1 MKTLLVA
8 VALGGLL
15 SACAAAPAAVP
26 ATPTPSRAATSTV
39 PVAPSADPPAQPP
52 LDLTAHSTTDPA
64 SPWVVVNKRLPMT
77 PADFEPELTIVDEH
91 LVAAVAADDLGA
103 LLAAA
108 AAADVPLHVA
118 SAYRSPAYQQGVY
131 DGIVARDGQE
141 LADRWSARPGHS
153 EHQTGLA
160 VDVDSLAHPE
170 CRIDACFGDLA
181 EGRWVARHAHEFGF
195 LVRYTE
201 ADQDVTG
208 YSPEPWHLRYVGR
221 PLAREMHRTG
231 VTTLEEMFGLP
242 GGDYRD

>member
-1 MKTLLVA
+1 MKTLLVTLA
-8 VALGGLL
+8 GLLL
-15 SACAAAPAAVP
+15 SACAAAPAA
-26 ATPTPSRAATSTV
+26 TPTGPAPTHATAPPVVAAPPSED
-39 PVAPSADPPAQPP
+39 APERPSF
-52 LDLTAHSTTDPA
+52 DLTAHSTTDPA

-77 PADFEPELTIVDEH
+77 PADFEPELRIVDEH
-91 LVAAVAADDLGA
+91 LVAAVSADDLTA

-108 AAADVPLHVA
+108 AAAGSPLHVA
-118 SAYRSPAYQQGVY
+118 SAYRSPSYQRGVY

-201 ADQDVTG
+201 ADEDVTG